1 VIRVLIL
8 VLLVSICS
16 MLPALT
22 FAQKVST
29 TSDAKY
35 SFSEHKRYAWREC
48 RLETR
53 QNPDTNRV
61 MNAKIVDSVN
71 RLLTSRG
78 FQEVQ
83 ENPDLY
89 VYYDGGGNINVG
101 VGGADPLAISSR
113 APNDPTPTYG
123 LGQGPTLA
131 PSTWLIVK
139 GQVVFHL
146 VDANTKSLCGNP
158 AIARLSVTLIKPCGI
173 WTPRSL
179 NWSQSPSKAFPQKQ
193 KSDHGTRHPIA
204 TPK

>member
-1 VIRVLIL
+1 MIRVLIL

-146 VDANTKSLCGNP
+146 VDANTK
-158 AIARLSVTLIKPCGI
+158 KPVWESSYRKTFRDPDKAMRNTDAEI
-173 WTPRSL
+173 TEL
-179 NWSQSPSKAFPQKQ
+179 VSKSFKSFP
-193 KSDHGTRHPIA
+193 
-204 TPK
+204 PKTKK